1 MKKLSVFALAGAL
14 MLGAACTDLSDVY
27 SRLDDH
33 EARIKEVEGTLKT
46 TTQTANGVKDI
57 VDQLQKNVYVSSVEE
72 TSDKDG
78 YVISFTDGK
87 KATIKNGKNGT
98 DGTSPTIAVAKE
110 GDDLVWVVNGEKI
123 KDADGNYVPASAQV
137 PEFKFEDNAWYY
149 RVGTGDWT
157 SCGEGSG
164 SQVEIVENE
173 DGVFL
178 KIGDTSIKLGSALK
192 SFSIKGNKSRGL
204 LAFVP
209 TGETLNLADYITLVP
224 EDAMLS
230 SLKFESANPDAVSVN
245 SEGVVKGL
253 ARGNVAISISKK
265 SDPEAE
271 PVKVYIRTDARPEF
285 EEPTKSADVLFEGC
299 NSLDYF
305 TKGADANRTREI
317 VTTDPK
323 EGSGWYKSTTTKQAE
338 LIVIS
343 KPNNPVNGGFSSLK
357 HGHVSFWFYIEPRED
372 GSNAQKMTRSNRI
385 QGNGRVELSSI
396 GGSKGIYWP
405 SKDVLKNLNDG
416 WNLIDLKFADAK
428 IYGDDPNPLN
438 PQKIVWF
445 RIYIEGPAALYDTYT
460 YGIDNI
466 VVYED
471 YEPTSADKKYLLT
484 PTFEQYQN
492 LSIGGACNWNQF
504 DNTFTAYVSQ
514 DGAANAHNIYF
525 LPDNVNSGVT
535 KENGHLHFKWYISD
549 IAALGG
555 STAGQVE
562 LGSAGRADTNE
573 MTWSNSFLA
582 GCHSGWND
590 VTLDFKSASST
601 GGEIDLTNIN
611 WFRFYESATGGN
623 CVSMIKDVYV
633 YAE

>member
-14 MLGAACTDLSDVY
+14 MLGAACTDLSDIY

-87 KATIKNGKNGT
+87 KATIKNGT

-178 KIGDTSIKLGSALK
+178 KIGDTSIRLGSALE
-192 SFSIKGNKSRGL
+192 SFTVKGNVNPTRGL
-204 LAFVP
+204 QLFIPV
-209 TGETLNLADYITLVP
+209 GKSLDLKNYISLVP
-224 EDAMLS
+224 EDALIS
-230 SLKFESANPDAVSVN
+230 SLKFESANTDAVTVSDN
-245 SEGVVKGL
+245 GIVKCL
-253 ARGNVAISISKK
+253 ARGNVAVNVSKR
-265 SDPEAE
+265 SHSEAT
-271 PVKVYIRTDARPEF
+271 PVVVRVRTDERPEF

-338 LIVIS
+338 MIVIS

-385 QGNGRVELSSI
+385 SGGRVELSSI
-396 GGSKGIYWP
+396 GGSKGIYWET
-405 SKDVLKNLNDG
+405 KNVLKNLNDG
-416 WNLIDLKFADAK
+416 WNLIDLKFADAQ

-445 RIYIEGPAALYDTYT
+445 RIYMNGPAALYDTYT

-492 LSIGGACNWNQF
+492 LTIGGACNWNQF
-504 DNTFTAYVSQ
+504 DNTFTAWISKS
-514 DGAANAHNIYF
+514 DAPNALNFYF
-525 LPDNVNSGVT
+525 CPDNVNSGVT
-535 KENGHLHFKWYISD
+535 KQNGHLHFKWYISD
-549 IAALGG
+549 IEALAG

-562 LGSAGRADTNE
+562 LTSAGAADALEINWPNTFI
-573 MTWSNSFLA
+573 SS
-582 GCHSGWND
+582 CHSGWND
-590 VTLDFKSASST
+590 ITLDFDKAGT
-601 GGEIDLTNIN
+601 TEGDIDLTKIN
-611 WFRFYESATGGN
+611 WFRFYESAKGGN

>member
-1 MKKLSVFALAGAL
+1 MKEGRTCFF
-14 MLGAACTDLSDVY
+14 
-27 SRLDDH
+27 SRS
-33 EARIKEVEGTLKT
+33 R
-46 TTQTANGVKDI
+46 Q
-57 VDQLQKNVYVSSVEE
+57 QLWRKGE
-72 TSDKDG
+72 TS
-78 YVISFTDGK
+78 
-87 KATIKNGKNGT
+87 
-98 DGTSPTIAVAKE
+98 
-110 GDDLVWVVNGEKI
+110 
-123 KDADGNYVPASAQV
+123 GNTQ
-137 PEFKFEDNAWYY
+137 
-149 RVGTGDWT
+149 
-157 SCGEGSG
+157 
-164 SQVEIVENE
+164 
-173 DGVFL
+173 
-178 KIGDTSIKLGSALK
+178 
-192 SFSIKGNKSRGL
+192 
-204 LAFVP
+204 
-209 TGETLNLADYITLVP
+209 
-224 EDAMLS
+224 
-230 SLKFESANPDAVSVN
+230 
-245 SEGVVKGL
+245 
-253 ARGNVAISISKK
+253 
-265 SDPEAE
+265 
-271 PVKVYIRTDARPEF
+271 
-285 EEPTKSADVLFEGC
+285 
-299 NSLDYF
+299 
-305 TKGADANRTREI
+305 EI
-317 VTTDPK
+317 VTIKADCDLDALVVEVIKKGPACHTGSESCFFNPVYQNENQQDFSIEALYQLLVGRKTDPK

-385 QGNGRVELSSI
+385 SGGRVELSSI
-396 GGSKGIYWP
+396 GGSKGIYWET
-405 SKDVLKNLNDG
+405 KNVLKNLNDG
-416 WNLIDLKFADAK
+416 WNLIDLKFADAQ

-445 RIYIEGPAALYDTYT
+445 RIYMNGPAALYDTYT